1 MDNEDE
7 NEVGNEIKKMVNLI
21 YDNSYL
27 FKRKKKKEF
36 KIRDEILEILNSTP
50 KKDKDEKNEKK
61 EITEDNNEEE
71 EEESEE
77 VVPFENNLSPIKSN
91 INENK
96 PANRFRR
103 SRAKKLKSK
112 LKIGKKKS
120 LFEQFKSDMNN
131 DDSEIKKKETDI
143 KINETKNNK
152 KEMEEKTLDEKLYSF
167 FEQIKKLK
175 KSAKDDVKL
184 DNIINELID
193 AKTEEEKKQKSR
205 RLYSFV
211 ESISNNRDYDRL
223 LRPKFNFLS
232 PIKFSTNNMSD
243 CSD

>member
-1 MDNEDE
+1 
-7 NEVGNEIKKMVNLI
+7 
-21 YDNSYL
+21 
-27 FKRKKKKEF
+27 
-36 KIRDEILEILNSTP
+36 
-50 KKDKDEKNEKK
+50 
-61 EITEDNNEEE
+61 
-71 EEESEE
+71 
-77 VVPFENNLSPIKSN
+77 
-91 INENK
+91 
-96 PANRFRR
+96 
-103 SRAKKLKSK
+103 
-112 LKIGKKKS
+112 
-120 LFEQFKSDMNN
+120 MNN

-143 KINETKNNK
+143 NINETKNIK